1 MVRTGSRRWLLFM
14 PITQTTFLRL
24 STAMFLVG
32 LVALIGIVG
41 TTLWL
46 VERTQHHFETVIEAR
61 DLRTTTNNLRIA
73 LQEMESSQ
81 RGFLL
86 TQDEAYLVPYNAAR
100 ERILPYYGQL
110 TQAVTDLP
118 AYRDRVEALAPALGN
133 KLSELEQT
141 ITLVREGR
149 EAEALALVETDQGRQ
164 IMEEARS
171 LFVEIISNAD
181 DELILGVQDQR
192 TSADTL
198 RYVTIVA
205 GILIIL
211 VIGGS
216 VWTALN
222 YTRDLLMARAEVE
235 ALNSGLEQRVKERTQ
250 ALMSA
255 NEEVQRF
262 AYIVTHDLRAPLVNI
277 MGFTSE
283 LDETMKAIQ
292 AYVLADGNPLSEQE
306 IEAARTAAR
315 EDMPEA
321 IGFIRSST
329 RKMDGLINAIL
340 KISREGKRPLKPE
353 TIDLEALLEANL
365 SSIQHQIQAADG
377 VSSLSVQVPTIV
389 SDRLSLEQVL
399 GNLLDNAVKYHASAR
414 PLSVDIAVAPAPGRQ
429 VRIDIADNGRGIAPE
444 DHQRIF
450 DLFRRSGQQDKPGE
464 GIGLAHVRT
473 LVRSLGGDI
482 TLTSALGEGTTF
494 SILLP
499 LDVRTI
505 VRNET

>member
-1 MVRTGSRRWLLFM
+1 M
-14 PITQTTFLRL
+14 PISQTTFLRL
-24 STAMFLVG
+24 TAAMFLVG

-41 TTLWL
+41 TTFWL
-46 VERTQHHFETVIEAR
+46 VERAQQHFDTVIEAR
-61 DLRTTTNNLRIA
+61 DLRTTTSNLRIA

-86 TQDEAYLVPYNAAR
+86 TQDEIYLVPYNAAR
-100 ERILPYYGQL
+100 ERILPYFGQL
-110 TQAVTDLP
+110 AEAVTDLP
-118 AYRDRVEALAPALGN
+118 AYRGRMEALAPALGD
-133 KLSELEQT
+133 KLTEFEQT
-141 ITLVREGR
+141 IALVRDGR
-149 EAEALALVETDQGRQ
+149 RAEALAMVETDRGRR
-164 IMEEARS
+164 IMEEARA
-171 LFVEIISNAD
+171 LFVEIITNAD
-181 DELILGVQDQR
+181 NELTQGVQEQR
-192 TSADTL
+192 ASADTL

-211 VIGGS
+211 VIGGA

-222 YTRDLLMARAEVE
+222 YTRDLLTARAEVE
-235 ALNSGLEQRVKERTQ
+235 ALNAGLEQRVKERTQ

-292 AYVLADGNPLSEQE
+292 AYVLADGTPLSEQE
-306 IEAARTAAR
+306 IQEARTAAQ

-353 TIDLEALLEANL
+353 TVDLNALLEANL
-365 SSIQHQIQAADG
+365 ATIQHQIQAADG
-377 VSSLSVQVPTIV
+377 TSSLSVGVPAIV
-389 SDRLSLEQVL
+389 SDRLSLEQVV
-399 GNLLDNAVKYHASAR
+399 GNLLDNAVKYHASGR
-414 PLSVDIAVAPAPGRQ
+414 PLAVDIVVTPVAGGQ

-444 DHQRIF
+444 DHQRVF

-482 TLTSALGEGTTF
+482 TLASALGEGTTF

-505 VRNET
+505 VRTET